1 MGNAKNF
8 AFWAVAILLIVA
20 LFNIFQDGG
29 SRSSG
34 PEIAFSEFL
43 TQVENNQVA
52 EVAIDGERIA
62 GRTTGGQS
70 FTTFQPLGADIIQEL
85 QGRRRGYC

>member
-43 TQVENNQVA
+43 TQVEANQVA
-52 EVAIDGERIA
+52 EVSIDGERIA
-62 GRTTGGQS
+62 GR
-70 FTTFQPLGADIIQEL
+70 
-85 QGRRRGYC
+85 